1 MLKYAEQK
9 IICGQSYWIDLD
21 EDAKHPGCY
30 YNFRGELQKSYL
42 ITKKRPWLIVSSNEA
57 NENSGIVAVVP
68 ISMSPEDYEK
78 TGKNRPYH
86 VQCSDKSGNIITI
99 KTEQI
104 RAIDKNK
111 INIFETAIHFSDE
124 AMQLVDEA
132 IIRFLTGKKY
142 YSSDEVLSIVM
153 NTSSSFS
160 SKMKMMKSA
169 DIISNNKI
177 PIVNMYL
184 DQKEQA

>member
-1 MLKYAEQK
+1 MAY
-9 IICGQSYWIDLD
+9 C
-21 EDAKHPGCY
+21 
-30 YNFRGELQKSYL
+30 
-42 ITKKRPWLIVSSNEA
+42 
-57 NENSGIVAVVP
+57 
-68 ISMSPEDYEK
+68 
-78 TGKNRPYH
+78 H
-86 VQCSDKSGNIITI
+86 VQIKNKEGQLLTV

-160 SKMKMMKSA
+160 LKMKMMNSA